1 MKLPNYEAAV
11 VAEAKLI
18 KYIFDLSHPTG
29 KYKAA
34 FFLSFGFSIDNW
46 QGMAQ
51 ALLLHAAS
59 YDVVS
64 TLTTERGIHYA
75 VEGELV
81 SPDGRNPLVR
91 TIWAIDTDGDVPRFI
106 TAYPLK

>member
-34 FFLSFGFSIDNW
+34 FFS
-46 QGMAQ
+46 
-51 ALLLHAAS
+51 
-59 YDVVS
+59 
-64 TLTTERGIHYA
+64 
-75 VEGELV
+75 ELWFL
-81 SPDGRNPLVR
+81 N
-91 TIWAIDTDGDVPRFI
+91 
-106 TAYPLK
+106 